1 MVLLTI
7 AVITTPHVAQWTDSI
22 AFVGH
27 HIDQRGNNLQSAA
40 IPVTVELK
48 IIWHTAIVIQ
58 VWTTSWYHLESSK
71 HDEHDVQFPRTEA
84 ILECV
89 NENDLSAVSAYIS
102 HKETETTVTEA
113 VGTPTSR
120 KKVTRT
126 KRHPK
131 VDKNEQISTNG
142 FQIAGLRHNTRTCE
156 WEQANG
162 NEKSF
167 VVPRS
172 QWRYYKPG
180 HEDQF

>member
-1 MVLLTI
+1 MRKRERSL
-7 AVITTPHVAQWTDSI
+7 
-22 AFVGH
+22 
-27 HIDQRGNNLQSAA
+27 
-40 IPVTVELK
+40 
-48 IIWHTAIVIQ
+48 
-58 VWTTSWYHLESSK
+58 
-71 HDEHDVQFPRTEA
+71 
-84 ILECV
+84 C
-89 NENDLSAVSAYIS
+89 YIS

-162 NEKSF
+162 NEKSLI
-167 VVPRS
+167 VPRS